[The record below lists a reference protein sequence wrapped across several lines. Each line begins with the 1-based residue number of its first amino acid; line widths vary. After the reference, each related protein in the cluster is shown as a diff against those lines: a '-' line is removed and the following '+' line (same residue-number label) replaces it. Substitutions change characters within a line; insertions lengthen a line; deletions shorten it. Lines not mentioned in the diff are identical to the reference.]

1 MVISKFLPTI
11 GFAWIDLKGFDLSK
25 YTSSSLKGCVL
36 EIDLEY
42 PKQLRELCNDCP
54 LAPDKI
60 EIKRGM
66 LTETEYQLKIAD
78 LYNILI
84 GNVEKFNPNFFD
96 KEKLVLHL
104 ENLQL
109 YLRIGLK
116 LKKIRRV
123 LDFNQSQWLKPYIEY
138 NTQKGNRSEKMM
150 TKLEKRCTN

>member
-11 GFAWIDLKGFDLSK
+11 GFAWIDLKGVDLSK
-25 YTSSSLKGCVL
+25 YASSSLKGCVL

-42 PKQLRELCNDCP
+42 PKQLQELCNDCP

-60 EIKRGM
+60 EIKREM

-96 KEKLVLHL
+96 KEKLVLHF

-116 LKKIRRV
+116 LKIIRRV

-138 NTQKGNRSEKMM
+138 NTQKGNRSVKMM